1 MLALFVPASSLPD
14 PQLSS
19 RDSMLQQQ
27 PSNLNLPGILELVHT
42 FSQASMGIQQDV
54 LKEWI
59 VSNQLDNSTAESR
72 DLVAKFQQAVLIDT
86 DRLNQTLLNQTLN
99 QNILFPHFLS
109 ETTKFTVL
117 SEKSFKSN
125 LIECASMHGYLPYG
139 MHLLHNV
146 IDQQQIPLKMQ
157 ISQNPIF
164 RSGDTRQWR
173 NMITTNSELCAIWQ
187 INSLTNQAEIVA
199 GPPNCVQNLPSI
211 CLQAVGTQTFSNLSD
226 HRASQDQ
233 LLASVQHLYYLLTQ
247 LETYPSPSKRFASDI
262 MSHILKAFGI
272 FADFIENK
280 TQISHQT
287 LFASQ
292 RCINLVQLALQ
303 KAQHSESWKAEERQ
317 QSNFEAIQN
326 LLNNHTLLIQ
336 NIESRFQGLVMK
348 QRQFEAF
355 SRGGSSDDQS
365 DHGSGSAAGE
375 FGFPP
380 HAPLQSDENDE
391 TDENDENDEKDDEN
405 DIHTNQ
411 HHANDSFPYANDSF
425 PYANDSLPYANDSLP
440 YENVTLSGN
449 VTQYEDN
456 PYDDDDANV
465 SLTYQTDSDDHNNV
479 TWSFSDLFSWNFWS
493 FQTQNSTET
502 TFRQDME
509 DQFGIFD
516 LSSNE
521 SYPAY
526 IYSKF
531 QMVQFWPF
539 SNLLTL
545 AAFHLFNIVEFYI
558 NLLLKILT
566 LFLASYVFVLDR
578 RVQRL
583 EHKCDTLKQI
593 VINFNSKS
601 ESNSQSWGSDRCKLL
616 ALKQHGN
623 QQSSSSDPHK
633 ELALQRRAKQPFSSD
648 PQCAQPLLS
657 TSQL

>member
-1 MLALFVPASSLPD
+1 MLALFVPACSLPD
-14 PQLSS
+14 PQFSS
-19 RDSMLQQQ
+19 RDPMSQQQ
-27 PSNLNLPGILELVHT
+27 PSNLNFPGILELVHT
-42 FSQASMGIQQDV
+42 FSQASMGIQQDI
-54 LKEWI
+54 LKELI
-59 VSNQLDNSTAESR
+59 VSNQLDNSTAELR
-72 DLVAKFQQAVLIDT
+72 GLVAEFQQAVLTDT
-86 DRLNQTLLNQTLN
+86 DRLNQTLINQTLD

-117 SEKSFKSN
+117 SEKPFKSN

-173 NMITTNSELCAIWQ
+173 NMITKNSELCAIWQ
-187 INSLTNQAEIVA
+187 INSLTNQAEIIA
-199 GPPNCVQNLPSI
+199 GPPNCGQNLPSI

-226 HRASQDQ
+226 HRASQHQ

-247 LETYPSPSKRFASDI
+247 LETYPSPSRRFASDI

-280 TQISHQT
+280 TQMSHQT

-292 RCINLVQLALQ
+292 RCIGLVQLALQ

-365 DHGSGSAAGE
+365 DHGSGSAADE

-391 TDENDENDEKDDEN
+391 NDEKDDDN
-405 DIHTNQ
+405 DDKDDESNIHANH
-411 HHANDSFPYANDSF
+411 HHANDSYPYANDS
-425 PYANDSLPYANDSLP
+425 YPYANDSLP

-449 VTQYEDN
+449 VTQYDDN

-465 SLTYQTDSDDHNNV
+465 SL
-479 TWSFSDLFSWNFWS
+479 
-493 FQTQNSTET
+493 
-502 TFRQDME
+502 
-509 DQFGIFD
+509 
-516 LSSNE
+516 
-521 SYPAY
+521 A
-526 IYSKF
+526 
-531 QMVQFWPF
+531 
-539 SNLLTL
+539 
-545 AAFHLFNIVEFYI
+545 
-558 NLLLKILT
+558 
-566 LFLASYVFVLDR
+566 
-578 RVQRL
+578 
-583 EHKCDTLKQI
+583 
-593 VINFNSKS
+593 
-601 ESNSQSWGSDRCKLL
+601 
-616 ALKQHGN
+616 
-623 QQSSSSDPHK
+623 
-633 ELALQRRAKQPFSSD
+633 
-648 PQCAQPLLS
+648 
-657 TSQL
+657 

>member
-1 MLALFVPASSLPD
+1 MLALFVPACSLPD

-19 RDSMLQQQ
+19 RDPMSQQQ
-27 PSNLNLPGILELVHT
+27 PSNLNFPGILELVHT

-54 LKEWI
+54 LKELI
-59 VSNQLDNSTAESR
+59 VSNQLDNSTAELR
-72 DLVAKFQQAVLIDT
+72 GLVAEFQQAVLTDT
-86 DRLNQTLLNQTLN
+86 DRLNQTLINQTLD

-173 NMITTNSELCAIWQ
+173 NTITKNSELCAIWQ
-187 INSLTNQAEIVA
+187 INSLTNQAEIIA

-226 HRASQDQ
+226 HRASQHQ

-247 LETYPSPSKRFASDI
+247 LETYPSPSRRFASDI
-262 MSHILKAFGI
+262 MSHILEAFGI

-280 TQISHQT
+280 TQMSHQT

-292 RCINLVQLALQ
+292 RCLGLVQLALQ

-375 FGFPP
+375 FGSPP
-380 HAPLQSDENDE
+380 HAALQSH
-391 TDENDENDEKDDEN
+391 ENDENDDKNDEN
-405 DIHTNQ
+405 DDEKDNHANH
-411 HHANDSFPYANDSF
+411 HHANDSYPYANDSF
-425 PYANDSLPYANDSLP
+425 P

-449 VTQYEDN
+449 VTQYDDN

-465 SLTYQTDSDDHNNV
+465 SLTYQTDSDGHNNV
-479 TWSFSDLFSWNFWS
+479 TWSYSDLFSWKFWS
-493 FQTQNSTET
+493 FHTQNSTET
-502 TFRQDME
+502 TFSQDME

-516 LSSNE
+516 FSSNE
-521 SYPAY
+521 TYPAY
-526 IYSKF
+526 LYSKF

-583 EHKCDTLKQI
+583 EQKCDTLNQI
-593 VINFNSKS
+593 VININSKS
-601 ESNSQSWGSDRCKLL
+601 ESEPPSWDPDRMKQL
-616 ALKQHGN
+616 ALVQHCT
-623 QQSSSSDPHK
+623 QQSSSSDPLK
-633 ELALQRRAKQPFSSD
+633 ELDLQRRAKQSSSSD
-648 PQCAQPLLS
+648 PQCAQPLLA
-657 TSQL
+657 TSHL

>member
-1 MLALFVPASSLPD
+1 MLALFAPACSLPD

-19 RDSMLQQQ
+19 RDPMSQQQ
-27 PSNLNLPGILELVHT
+27 PSNVNFPGILELVHT

-54 LKEWI
+54 LKELI
-59 VSNQLDNSTAESR
+59 VSNQLDNSTAELR
-72 DLVAKFQQAVLIDT
+72 GLVAEFQQAVLTDT
-86 DRLNQTLLNQTLN
+86 DRLNQTLINQTLD

-109 ETTKFTVL
+109 ESTKFTVL
-117 SEKSFKSN
+117 SEKSFESN
-125 LIECASMHGYLPYG
+125 LYECAEMHGYLPYG

-173 NMITTNSELCAIWQ
+173 NMITKNSELCAIWQ

-226 HRASQDQ
+226 HRASQHQ

-247 LETYPSPSKRFASDI
+247 LETYPSPSRRFASDI

-280 TQISHQT
+280 TQMSHQT

-292 RCINLVQLALQ
+292 RCIGLVQLALQ

-365 DHGSGSAAGE
+365 DHGSGSAADE
-375 FGFPP
+375 FGSPP
-380 HAPLQSDENDE
+380 HAALQSN
-391 TDENDENDEKDDEN
+391 ENDENDDKNDEN
-405 DIHTNQ
+405 DDEKDNHAN
-411 HHANDSFPYANDSF
+411 HHQANDSFPYEYANDSF
-425 PYANDSLPYANDSLP
+425 PH
-440 YENVTLSGN
+440 ENITLSGN
-449 VTQYEDN
+449 VTQYDDN

-465 SLTYQTDSDDHNNV
+465 SLTYQIGSDGHNNV
-479 TWSFSDLFSWNFWS
+479 TWSYSDLFSWKFWG
-493 FQTQNSTET
+493 FNTQNSTET
-502 TFRQDME
+502 TFSQDME

-516 LSSNE
+516 FSSNE

-539 SNLLTL
+539 SNLLSL

-601 ESNSQSWGSDRCKLL
+601 ESNSQSWGSDRCKQL
-616 ALKQHGN
+616 ALNQHGN

>member
-1 MLALFVPASSLPD
+1 MLALFAPACSLPD
-14 PQLSS
+14 PQFSS
-19 RDSMLQQQ
+19 PDPMSQQQ
-27 PSNLNLPGILELVHT
+27 PSNVNFPGILELVHT

-54 LKEWI
+54 LKELI
-59 VSNQLDNSTAESR
+59 VSNQLDNSTAELR
-72 DLVAKFQQAVLIDT
+72 GLVAEFQQAVLTDT
-86 DRLNQTLLNQTLN
+86 DRLNQTLINQTLD

-117 SEKSFKSN
+117 SEKSFELN
-125 LIECASMHGYLPYG
+125 LYECATMHGYLPYG

-146 IDQQQIPLKMQ
+146 IDQQQLPLKMQ

-173 NMITTNSELCAIWQ
+173 NMITKNSELCAIWQ
-187 INSLTNQAEIVA
+187 INSLTNQAEIIA

-226 HRASQDQ
+226 HRASQHQ

-247 LETYPSPSKRFASDI
+247 LETYPSPSRRFASDI

-280 TQISHQT
+280 TQMSHQT

-292 RCINLVQLALQ
+292 RCIGLVQLALQ

-375 FGFPP
+375 FGSPP
-380 HAPLQSDENDE
+380 HAALQSH
-391 TDENDENDEKDDEN
+391 ENDENDDVNDENDDEN
-405 DIHTNQ
+405 DNHAN
-411 HHANDSFPYANDSF
+411 HHQANDSYPYANDSF
-425 PYANDSLPYANDSLP
+425 P

-449 VTQYEDN
+449 VSQYDDN

-465 SLTYQTDSDDHNNV
+465 RLTYQTDSDGHNNV
-479 TWSFSDLFSWNFWS
+479 TWSFSDLFSWKFWS

-502 TFRQDME
+502 TFSQDME

-516 LSSNE
+516 FSSNE

-539 SNLLTL
+539 SNLLSL

-601 ESNSQSWGSDRCKLL
+601 ESNFQSWGSDRCKKL

>member
-1 MLALFVPASSLPD
+1 MSLSVKILKIMVTLFVPACPFPD
-14 PQLSS
+14 PQLSDQDPMS
-19 RDSMLQQQ
+19 HQQ
-27 PSNLNLPGILELVHT
+27 PLNLNSLGVLKLVHT

-54 LKEWI
+54 LKELI
-59 VSNQLDNSTAESR
+59 VSNQLDDSTADLR
-72 DLVAKFQQAVLIDT
+72 DLVAKFQEAVLTDN
-86 DRLNQTLLNQTLN
+86 DRLNQTLLDQTLN
-99 QNILFPHFLS
+99 QNILFPFFLS

-117 SEKSFKSN
+117 SEKSFQAN
-125 LIECASMHGYLPYG
+125 LYECASMHGYLPYG

-146 IDQQQIPLKMQ
+146 IDQQQIPLKIQ

-164 RSGDTRQWR
+164 RSGDARRWQNT
-173 NMITTNSELCAIWQ
+173 IAKNSELCAIWQ
-187 INSLTNQAEIVA
+187 INPLTNQAEIKA
-199 GPPNCVQNLPSI
+199 GPPNCGQDLPSI
-211 CLQAVGTQTFSNLSD
+211 CLQAVGTQTYSNLSD
-226 HRASQDQ
+226 HRANQHQ
-233 LLASVQHLYYLLTQ
+233 LLASNQHLYYLLTQ

-262 MSHILKAFGI
+262 TLHVLEAFGI

-280 TQISHQT
+280 TQMSLQT

-292 RCINLVQLALQ
+292 RCLGLVQLALQ

-317 QSNFEAIQN
+317 QLNFEAIQE
-326 LLNNHTLLIQ
+326 LLNNHTLIIQ
-336 NIESRFQGLVMK
+336 NMESRFQGLVLQ
-348 QRQFEAF
+348 QRQFEAL
-355 SRGGSSDDQS
+355 SRGGSSDDPS
-365 DHGSGSAAGE
+365 DQEGSGPAADE
-375 FGFPP
+375 FGSPP
-380 HAPLQSDENDE
+380 HAAPQSHEND
-391 TDENDENDEKDDEN
+391 DDEN
-405 DIHTNQ
+405 DNDANH
-411 HHANDSFPYANDSF
+411 HHANDSVDYPHDISY
-425 PYANDSLPYANDSLP
+425 P
-440 YENVTLSGN
+440 YEN
-449 VTQYEDN
+449 
-456 PYDDDDANV
+456 
-465 SLTYQTDSDDHNNV
+465 QTDSDDFNNV
-479 TWSFSDLFSWNFWS
+479 TWSFPWSFPDLFSWELWS
-493 FQTQNSTET
+493 SQTQNLTET
-502 TFRQDME
+502 TFSQNME
-509 DQFGIFD
+509 DQLGMFD
-516 LSSNE
+516 SSSNE

>member
-1 MLALFVPASSLPD
+1 MLALFVPACSLPD

-19 RDSMLQQQ
+19 RDPMLQQQ

-59 VSNQLDNSTAESR
+59 VSNQLDNSTAELR
-72 DLVAKFQQAVLIDT
+72 NLVAEFHQAVLADT
-86 DRLNQTLLNQTLN
+86 DRLNQTLINQTLD

-173 NMITTNSELCAIWQ
+173 NMITKNSELCAIWQ

-365 DHGSGSAAGE
+365 DHGSGSTAGE
-375 FGFPP
+375 FGSPP

-411 HHANDSFPYANDSF
+411 HHANDSYPYANDSF
-425 PYANDSLPYANDSLP
+425 PYANDSFPYANDSLP

-516 LSSNE
+516 FSSNE

-526 IYSKF
+526 LYSKF

-601 ESNSQSWGSDRCKLL
+601 ESNSQSWGSDRCKQL
-616 ALKQHGN
+616 ALNQHGN

>member
-1 MLALFVPASSLPD
+1 MLALFAPACSLPD

-19 RDSMLQQQ
+19 RDPMSQQQ
-27 PSNLNLPGILELVHT
+27 PSNVNFPGILELVHT

-54 LKEWI
+54 LKELI
-59 VSNQLDNSTAESR
+59 VSNQLDNSTAELR
-72 DLVAKFQQAVLIDT
+72 GLVAEFQQAVLTDT
-86 DRLNQTLLNQTLN
+86 DRLNQTLINQTLD

-173 NMITTNSELCAIWQ
+173 NMITKNSELCAIWQ
-187 INSLTNQAEIVA
+187 INSLTKQAEIVS

-226 HRASQDQ
+226 HRASQHQ

-247 LETYPSPSKRFASDI
+247 LETYPSPSRRFASDI

-272 FADFIENK
+272 FADFIEKK
-280 TQISHQT
+280 TQMSHQT

-292 RCINLVQLALQ
+292 RCIGLVQLALQ

-365 DHGSGSAAGE
+365 DHGSGSAADE
-375 FGFPP
+375 FGSPP
-380 HAPLQSDENDE
+380 HAALQSN
-391 TDENDENDEKDDEN
+391 ENDENDDKNDEN
-405 DIHTNQ
+405 DDEKDNHANH
-411 HHANDSFPYANDSF
+411 HHANDSS

-449 VTQYEDN
+449 VTQYDDN

-465 SLTYQTDSDDHNNV
+465 SLTYQIGSDGHNNV
-479 TWSFSDLFSWNFWS
+479 TWSYSDLFSWKFWG
-493 FQTQNSTET
+493 FNIQNSTET
-502 TFRQDME
+502 TFSQDME

-516 LSSNE
+516 FSSNE

-539 SNLLTL
+539 SNLLSL

-601 ESNSQSWGSDRCKLL
+601 ESNSQSWGSDRCKQL
-616 ALKQHGN
+616 ALNQHGN

>member
-1 MLALFVPASSLPD
+1 MLALFAPACSLPD

-19 RDSMLQQQ
+19 RDPMSQQQ
-27 PSNLNLPGILELVHT
+27 PSNVNFPGILELVHT

-54 LKEWI
+54 LKELI
-59 VSNQLDNSTAESR
+59 VSNQLDNSTAELR
-72 DLVAKFQQAVLIDT
+72 GLVAEFQQAVLTDT
-86 DRLNQTLLNQTLN
+86 DRLNQTLINQTLD

-173 NMITTNSELCAIWQ
+173 NMITKNSELCAIWQ

-226 HRASQDQ
+226 HRASQHQ

-247 LETYPSPSKRFASDI
+247 LETYPSPSRRFASDI

-280 TQISHQT
+280 TQMSHQT

-292 RCINLVQLALQ
+292 RCIGLVQLALQ

-365 DHGSGSAAGE
+365 DHGSGSAADE
-375 FGFPP
+375 FGSPP
-380 HAPLQSDENDE
+380 HAALQSN
-391 TDENDENDEKDDEN
+391 ENDENDDKNDEN
-405 DIHTNQ
+405 DDEKDNHAN
-411 HHANDSFPYANDSF
+411 HHQANDSFPYEYANDSF
-425 PYANDSLPYANDSLP
+425 PH
-440 YENVTLSGN
+440 ENITLSGN
-449 VTQYEDN
+449 VTQYDDN

-465 SLTYQTDSDDHNNV
+465 SLTYQIGSDGHNNV
-479 TWSFSDLFSWNFWS
+479 TWSYSDLFSWKFWG
-493 FQTQNSTET
+493 FNTQNSTET
-502 TFRQDME
+502 TFSQDME

-516 LSSNE
+516 FSSNE
-521 SYPAY
+521 TYPAY
-526 IYSKF
+526 LYSKF

-558 NLLLKILT
+558 NLLLKILA
-566 LFLASYVFVLDR
+566 LLLASYVFVLDR
-578 RVQRL
+578 KVQRL
-583 EHKCDTLKQI
+583 EQKCDRLNQV
-593 VINFNSKS
+593 VININRPDSPSFDPNRMK
-601 ESNSQSWGSDRCKLL
+601 QL
-616 ALKQHGN
+616 ALRQHHT
-623 QQSSSSDPHK
+623 QQSSSSD
-633 ELALQRRAKQPFSSD
+633 R
-648 PQCAQPLLS
+648 QCVQPLLA

>member
-1 MLALFVPASSLPD
+1 MLALFVPACSLPD

-19 RDSMLQQQ
+19 RDPMLQQQ

-54 LKEWI
+54 LKELI
-59 VSNQLDNSTAESR
+59 VSNQLDNSTAELR
-72 DLVAKFQQAVLIDT
+72 NLVAEFQQAVLTDT
-86 DRLNQTLLNQTLN
+86 DRLNQTLINQTLD

-173 NMITTNSELCAIWQ
+173 NMITKNSELCAIWQ

-199 GPPNCVQNLPSI
+199 GPPNCGQNLPSI

-226 HRASQDQ
+226 HRASQHQ

-280 TQISHQT
+280 TQMSHQT

-375 FGFPP
+375 FGSPP

-391 TDENDENDEKDDEN
+391 NDEKDDDNDDKDVEN
-405 DIHTNQ
+405 NIHANH
-411 HHANDSFPYANDSF
+411 HHANDSY

-449 VTQYEDN
+449 VTQYDDN

-493 FQTQNSTET
+493 FQTQNSSET

-516 LSSNE
+516 FSSNE

-601 ESNSQSWGSDRCKLL
+601 ESNSQSWGSDRCKQL
-616 ALKQHGN
+616 ALNQHGN

>member
-19 RDSMLQQQ
+19 RDPTLQQQ

-54 LKEWI
+54 LKELI
-59 VSNQLDNSTAESR
+59 VSNQLDNSTAELR
-72 DLVAKFQQAVLIDT
+72 NLVAEFQQAVLTDT
-86 DRLNQTLLNQTLN
+86 DRLNQTLINQTLD

-146 IDQQQIPLKMQ
+146 IDQQQIPRKMQ

-226 HRASQDQ
+226 HRASQHQ

-375 FGFPP
+375 FGSPP
-380 HAPLQSDENDE
+380 HAALQSDENDE
-391 TDENDENDEKDDEN
+391 NDDENDENDDKNDEN
-405 DIHTNQ
+405 DDEKDI
-411 HHANDSFPYANDSF
+411 HANHHYANDSF
-425 PYANDSLPYANDSLP
+425 P

-449 VTQYEDN
+449 VSQYDDN

-465 SLTYQTDSDDHNNV
+465 SFTYQTDSDDHNNV

-539 SNLLTL
+539 SNLLSL
-545 AAFHLFNIVEFYI
+545 AAFHLFNIIEFYI

-601 ESNSQSWGSDRCKLL
+601 ESNFQSWGSDRCKKL

-633 ELALQRRAKQPFSSD
+633 ELALQRRAKQPLSSD